1 MSNQTS
7 NAYVLKYNIKYA
19 LNNDEVSQSDKA
31 VLSQA

>member
-1 MSNQTS
+1 MSQSAS

-19 LNNDEVSQSDKA
+19 LDNDQVSDSDKA